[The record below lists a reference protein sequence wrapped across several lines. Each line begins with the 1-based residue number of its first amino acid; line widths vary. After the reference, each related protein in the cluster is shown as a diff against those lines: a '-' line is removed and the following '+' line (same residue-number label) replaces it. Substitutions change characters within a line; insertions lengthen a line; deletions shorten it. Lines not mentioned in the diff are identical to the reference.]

1 MIDMAGK
8 LYKVI
13 EEFED
18 GIEKIFVDGLGE
30 VEIVYVPGEYADDVL
45 NKSLGIAFYGKN
57 QILLDESLREEPDFL
72 KYVLCHEIF
81 ELYIEPGEDVYKH
94 TTTELANLNYLKDEE
109 PQAYLNGIEFNL
121 QKLGDGQKSEYTSAF
136 FDDIEK
142 LGEKLNEE
150 IKNKLYDIAV

>member
-45 NKSLGIAFYGKN
+45 NKSLGIAFYGK
-57 QILLDESLREEPDFL
+57 IKFCLMKALGKSL
-72 KYVLCHEIF
+72 IF
-81 ELYIEPGEDVYKH
+81 
-94 TTTELANLNYLKDEE
+94 
-109 PQAYLNGIEFNL
+109 
-121 QKLGDGQKSEYTSAF
+121 
-136 FDDIEK
+136 
-142 LGEKLNEE
+142 
-150 IKNKLYDIAV
+150 